1 MFTGTLSPVSNKAD
15 WIEEYEL
22 YDDETGEALDI
33 STAEEITVSIRD
45 PNSQSIELTASL
57 SGGSI
62 THIET
67 GVFEWT
73 FTAAQMRG
81 LCAKTYEV
89 GMTMLKDDVTTQIL
103 IGHVPVVDG
112 IVS

>member
-1 MFTGTLSPVSNKAD
+1 MQTGTLPPVSNKAD

-22 YDDETGEALDI
+22 YDDETDETLDI

-45 PNSQSIELTASL
+45 PKTESVELTASL
-57 SGGSI
+57 SGGAI

-67 GVFEWT
+67 GVFEFV
-73 FTAAQMRG
+73 FTVAQMRG
-81 LCAKTYEV
+81 LCPKIYDV
-89 GMTMLKDDVTTQIL
+89 GMTILKDDITTQIL
-103 IGHVPVVDG
+103 IGYLPVSDG